1 MVLVNTKSLFIF
13 SIWGFNV
20 KIFYEDINM
29 TNNIR
34 LERKSQ
40 KKLLKDV
47 SKDLQIPLN
56 TLSNYERG
64 DREPKLEVWQKLA
77 DYFKVSVPYL
87 QGISDDPVGLKSWE
101 EATGYS
107 SDQIFSELKQLKDSG
122 RSTGN
127 IQNDIGSVVAKLDR
141 LPSGY
146 GVDSAISY
154 VDYELIQL
162 RSDIENKYF
171 IDPEK
176 KEKLKLEHGDMYVRL
191 VSHKKEFYYDD
202 VDPKI
207 LDYIDN
213 VLIETRRIIS
223 NGTNIIKN
231 EYNGQNIILLKE
243 SIKRLQN
250 LIESLPN
257 KSDD

>member
-1 MVLVNTKSLFIF
+1 MNRIQELRKRDGVSLA
-13 SIWGFNV
+13 
-20 KIFYEDINM
+20 
-29 TNNIR
+29 
-34 LERKSQ
+34 
-40 KKLLKDV
+40 KLSKTLKD
-47 SKDLQIPLN
+47 SYSITASPQTIMR
-56 TLSNYERG
+56 YEQ
-64 DREPKLEVWQKLA
+64 EKTQPKLDVFESIA
-77 DYFKVSVPYL
+77 DYFNVSVPYL
-87 QGISDDPVGLKSWE
+87 QGLSDDPVGLKSWE

-146 GVDSAISY
+146 GVDSAISFIEN
-154 VDYELIQL
+154 ELMNLQ
-162 RSDIENKYF
+162 SDIENKYF

-176 KEKLKLEHGDMYVRL
+176 KQKLRLEHGDMYVRL

-202 VDPKI
+202 VDPEI
-207 LDYIDN
+207 LDYINN

-223 NGTNIIKN
+223 NGTDIIKN
-231 EYNGQNIILLKE
+231 QSDEQSTVLLKE
-243 SIKRLQN
+243 SIKRLQD

>member
-1 MVLVNTKSLFIF
+1 MNRIQELRKRDGVSLA
-13 SIWGFNV
+13 
-20 KIFYEDINM
+20 
-29 TNNIR
+29 
-34 LERKSQ
+34 
-40 KKLLKDV
+40 KLSKTLKD
-47 SKDLQIPLN
+47 
-56 TLSNYERG
+56 NYSITASPQTIMRYEQ
-64 DREPKLEVWQKLA
+64 EKTQPKLDVFESIA
-77 DYFKVSVPYL
+77 NHFNVSVPYL
-87 QGISDDPVGLKSWE
+87 QGLSDDPVDLKSWE

-107 SDQIFSELKQLKDSG
+107 SDQILSELKQLKDSG

-154 VDYELIQL
+154 VEYELIQL

-176 KEKLKLEHGDMYVRL
+176 KEKLKALNNGLNVRP
-191 VSHKKEFYYDD
+191 KDPQKELYYDD

-213 VLIETRRIIS
+213 VLIETGRIIS

-231 EYNGQNIILLKE
+231 EYNGQNMILLKE
-243 SIKRLQN
+243 SIKRLQD

>member
-1 MVLVNTKSLFIF
+1 MNRLSMDRLKSERIKNKKTQKDIADYLGMTKQA
-13 SIWGFNV
+13 V
-20 KIFYEDINM
+20 QRYE
-29 TNNIR
+29 
-34 LERKSQ
+34 SG
-40 KKLLKDV
+40 
-47 SKDLQIPLN
+47 
-56 TLSNYERG
+56 LST
-64 DREPKLEVWQKLA
+64 PKLQTWQKLA
-77 DYFKVSVPYL
+77 DYFGVSVPYL
-87 QGISDDPVGLKSWE
+87 QGLSDDLADLKSWE

-107 SDQIFSELKQLKDSG
+107 SDQILSELKQLKDSG

-146 GVDSAISY
+146 GVDSAISF
-154 VDYELIQL
+154 VEIELMNLQ
-162 RSDIENKYF
+162 SDIENKYF

-176 KEKLKLEHGDMYVRL
+176 KQKLRLEHGDTVHP

-202 VDPKI
+202 VDPEI

-223 NGTNIIKN
+223 NGTDIIKN
-231 EYNGQNIILLKE
+231 KSDEQSTVLLKE
-243 SIKRLQN
+243 SIKRLQD

>member
-1 MVLVNTKSLFIF
+1 
-13 SIWGFNV
+13 
-20 KIFYEDINM
+20 M
-29 TNNIR
+29 TNRIKELR
-34 LERKSQ
+34 Q
-40 KKLLKDV
+40 KNNLTLRELSKKTGISDV
-47 SKDLQIPLN
+47 N
-56 TLSNYERG
+56 LSRYEREIVQP
-64 DREPKLEVWQKLA
+64 RVKMWNKLA
-77 DYFKVSVPYL
+77 DFFGVSVPYL
-87 QGISDDPVGLKSWE
+87 QGLSDDPVGLKSWE

-146 GVDSAISY
+146 GIDSAISY
-154 VDYELIQL
+154 AENELIKLQ
-162 RSDIENKYF
+162 SDIENKYF

-176 KEKLKLEHGDMYVRL
+176 KQKLRLEHGDMYVRL

-202 VDPKI
+202 VDPEI
-207 LDYIDN
+207 LDYINN

-223 NGTNIIKN
+223 NGTDIIKN
-231 EYNGQNIILLKE
+231 QSDEQSTVLLKE
-243 SIKRLQN
+243 SIKRLQD
-250 LIESLPN
+250 LIESLPK